1 MATKTTKYKGHANP
15 AAHRAVIERARSS
28 AGLPHDPRPNRERT
42 RQARDNAAKRDFD

>member
-1 MATKTTKYKGHANP
+1 MASKTTKHTGHANP

-42 RQARDNAAKRDFD
+42 RADIERAARKGWD